1 VKHILPHLSPLAA
14 AAVMAALLTGCAY
27 GEGQTAPLPLADDA
41 TIKLSGAPQKCIQ
54 MSQLDHS
61 DVIDNDTID
70 FHVGRKVYRNRLSSS
85 CPGLKSEDRILIEN
99 RTGSLCSLD
108 VVYTLYDYGGQLT
121 RGAACGLGEF
131 QPIEKVKK
139 AK

>member
-1 VKHILPHLSPLAA
+1 MKPVILPLAA
-14 AAVMAALLTGCAY
+14 AAALLAGCAY
-27 GEGQTAPLPLADDA
+27 GGNETATVPLADDA
-41 TIKLSGAPQKCIQ
+41 SIKLTGAPIKCVQ

-70 FHVGRKVYRNRLSSS
+70 FHVGRKVYRNRLPNS

-99 RTGSLCSLD
+99 RTGSLCNHD
-108 VVYTLYDYGGQLT
+108 VVFTLYDYGGQLT

-139 AK
+139 VK